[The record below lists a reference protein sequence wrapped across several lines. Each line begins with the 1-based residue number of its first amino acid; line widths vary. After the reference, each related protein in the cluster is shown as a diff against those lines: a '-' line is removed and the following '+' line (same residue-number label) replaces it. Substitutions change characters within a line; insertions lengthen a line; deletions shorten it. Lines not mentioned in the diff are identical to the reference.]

1 MHPGRLAS
9 SCFADYV
16 DPVFARLVGTL
27 LFLLHAAAVVASLAG
42 PVLVLLS
49 TFREDRHITLAAWRH
64 VFGDLSR
71 WVALLGNTGA
81 VAGIAVL
88 VCMAA
93 GTVLGVT
100 LFRTDIRCRR
110 VWIAVMLLT
119 ATIPLYVVS
128 ASIIGIAGLERWLG
142 SRLMVGLIHAAAY
155 VPIVSLI
162 IGVAVRSVS
171 ADLEEA
177 ALVEGAGSV
186 RTLRHVTL
194 PMAAGGLV
202 ASMVLVVLW
211 VTTDYSVSDV
221 LLVRTFAEEVYTQ
234 YQLRGRL
241 QEPALVCVPQIVLFA
256 ALLWS
261 LRRGFLSGEPAEGS
275 PTAVG
280 SPHRFRT
287 GRWRWP
293 ATVAAG
299 AVVLALALGPGVF
312 LGWRLSQGRDRVQL
326 MLSFASEIRT
336 SIATSLAAAL
346 LTAALAVGLAWFLV
360 RRRRWR
366 SVLVAYVVLMLSFPA
381 PILGMGLIRI
391 FNRPGLGGWV
401 YDSPLILVLA
411 YTFRFLPVAIVVLIP
426 AIRTVP
432 RECELAAK
440 VDGCGSLGTWWYM
453 IWPLCLPAALVA
465 MLAVLV
471 LAIGELPC
479 SLLVTPPGY
488 LTVGARFFSLIHYG
502 LYPDAAALCVIS
514 MAAVLIPWG
523 GLVWLLRKRLLS

>member
-1 MHPGRLAS
+1 M
-9 SCFADYV
+9 
-16 DPVFARLVGTL
+16 FARLLGTV

-42 PVLVLLS
+42 PVFVLLS
-49 TFREDRHITLAAWRH
+49 TFHEGPRITVAPWRN

-71 WVALLGNTGA
+71 WGTLLGNTGA
-81 VAGIAVL
+81 VAGIAVPL
-88 VCMAA
+88 CMAA
-93 GTVLGVT
+93 GIVLGVT
-100 LFRTDIRCRR
+100 LFRTDILCRR
-110 VWIAVMLLT
+110 VWIAVMLFT

-128 ASIIGIAGLERWLG
+128 ASIIAMAGLERWLG
-142 SRLMVGLIHAAAY
+142 SRLMVALIHAAAY

-162 IGVAVRSVS
+162 IGVAVRSVR

-177 ALVEGAGSV
+177 ALAEGAAPV
-186 RTLRHVTL
+186 RTLCHVTL
-194 PMAAGGLV
+194 PMAAGGLA
-202 ASMVLVVLW
+202 ASVVLAVLW
-211 VTTDYSVSDV
+211 ITTDYSVSDV

-241 QEPALVCVPQIVLFA
+241 QEPALVCVPQILLFA

-261 LRRGFLSGEPAEGS
+261 LRKGFLSGEAAKGDPPAD
-275 PTAVG
+275 G

-299 AVVLALALGPGVF
+299 AVVLALALGPAVF
-312 LGWRLSQGRDRVQL
+312 LGCRLSRAHDGMTL
-326 MLSFASEIRT
+326 LLSFAPEIRT
-336 SIATSLAAAL
+336 SLATSLAAAV
-346 LTAALAVGLAWFLV
+346 LTAGLAVGLAWFLV
-360 RRRRWR
+360 CRRRWR
-366 SVLVAYVVLMLSFPA
+366 SVLTAYVVLMLAFPA

-391 FNRPGLGGWV
+391 FNRPGVPGWV
-401 YDSPLILVLA
+401 YDSPLILVLV
-411 YTFRFLPVAIVVLIP
+411 YTIRFLPVAVVLLIP
-426 AIRTVP
+426 AIRAVP

-440 VDGCGSLGTWWYM
+440 VDGCGAVGTWWYL

-465 MLAVLV
+465 MFAVFI

-488 LTVGARFFSLIHYG
+488 VTVGARFFSLIHYG
-502 LYPDAAALCVIS
+502 LYPDAAALCLIS
-514 MAAVLIPWG
+514 MVAVLAPWG